1 MSGYARA
8 WSYVLLNQLA
18 LPGMGTIMARRK
30 SSGYLQAG
38 LSLIGFA
45 IFTGFVLWFL
55 VGLIRTVSD
64 IYGDL
69 DAYWRDV
76 RSRAWIAWVGLVV
89 CGVAWFWSLA
99 SSVQILRAARKQS
112 RPPPL
117 P

>member
-1 MSGYARA
+1 MSGHARA

-18 LPGMGTIMARRK
+18 LPGMGTIMAQRR
-30 SSGYLQAG
+30 SSGYFQAA

-55 VGLIRTVSD
+55 VGLVRTASD
-64 IYGDL
+64 TYGDL
-69 DAYWRDV
+69 GAYWSYV
-76 RSRAWIAWVGLVV
+76 RSRAWIAWIGLVV
-89 CGVAWFWSLA
+89 CAVAWFWSLF
-99 SSVQILRAARKQS
+99 SSLQILRAAKRNS